1 MGRPMYFGKTLM
13 QTMLMI
19 SNDHISTS
27 TYIFMLGFMRNNP
40 PLVSLIVT
48 QNIVHFLIA
57 HVWLFSFENF
67 SLKLLNLIF

>member
-1 MGRPMYFGKTLM
+1 MK
-13 QTMLMI
+13 TMLMI

-40 PLVSLIVT
+40 PLVGLIVN

-57 HVWLFSFENF
+57 HVRLLSFVNY
-67 SLKLLNLIF
+67 LKKCDAR